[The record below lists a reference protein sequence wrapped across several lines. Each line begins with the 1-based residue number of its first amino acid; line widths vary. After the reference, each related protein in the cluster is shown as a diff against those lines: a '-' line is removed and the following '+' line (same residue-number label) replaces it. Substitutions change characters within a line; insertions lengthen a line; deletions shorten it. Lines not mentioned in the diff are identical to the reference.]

1 MRRAFYIVVIILLLA
16 LGVGFLS
23 LGAFPPAPPHA
34 IPMQKAIP
42 INTVGHG

>member
-1 MRRAFYIVVIILLLA
+1 MRRAFFILVILLLLA

-34 IPMQKAIP
+34 VPTEKTIPTRA
-42 INTVGHG
+42 VGGG